1 VQEDER
7 FRNIKARWEFWVV
20 SNDLTPFAKEEVSS
34 SDRPYGMLHRKD
46 GSQIWVRTWSEI
58 LNDCRTRLQLFEK
71 ELNYNAD
78 RDESL
83 AFLQK
88 TYAKI
93 LAGTSDN
100 EPETDSSNEIDAS
113 ADEESDVVVAAPTE

>member
-1 VQEDER
+1 
-7 FRNIKARWEFWVV
+7 
-20 SNDLTPFAKEEVSS
+20 LMPFAKEEVSS

-46 GSQIWVRTWSEI
+46 GLQIWVRTWSEI

-93 LAGTSDN
+93 LAGAEDN
-100 EPETDSSNEIDAS
+100 EPIEETSGEGTVTADTESSS
-113 ADEESDVVVAAPTE
+113 ST